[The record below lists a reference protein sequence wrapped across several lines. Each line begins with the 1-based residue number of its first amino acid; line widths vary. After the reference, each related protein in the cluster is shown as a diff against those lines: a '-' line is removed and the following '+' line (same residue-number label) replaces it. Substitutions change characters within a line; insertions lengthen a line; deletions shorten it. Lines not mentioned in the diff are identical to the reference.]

1 MTSPVKCFFC
11 SNCSKEIIH
20 KPTKH
25 IFKMEFKEIPNKT
38 LQLSYKCY
46 FNSKIRYKILLT
58 RDKILL
64 TNLLYLKA
72 MDRLLI
78 IYLIMQNIFKN
89 LKTKLTKLFKNLYRL
104 VVLQWMQIN
113 FSRNIKL
120 FQKNFR
126 KNKCFRYKELLILKV
141 NLNKK
146 NPKTILRQ
154 DESQLDP
161 LFLIPEDNKF
171 LLFNHQLVNKNPN
184 SILKEK

>member
-1 MTSPVKCFFC
+1 MTNPVKCFFC

-20 KPTKH
+20 KPALHLFRT
-25 IFKMEFKEIPNKT
+25 ESKEILNKT

-46 FNSKIRYKILLT
+46 FNSKIRDKILLI
-58 RDKILL
+58 RYKILL

-78 IYLIMQNIFKN
+78 IYLTMLNIFKS

-120 FQKNFR
+120 FLKNFR

-141 NLNKK
+141 NLNQE
-146 NPKTILRQ
+146 NPKTMPCQ
-154 DESQLDP
+154 DESQLDL